1 MKNKILSLFYEER
14 LSQKEITEKL
24 KISKGYVSR
33 IVTND
38 DRYAEFKR
46 QKLENS
52 KKRHNKKIQE
62 LTKEKRKQI
71 QFNYAV
77 DDLGMRNIHTQ
88 ASMEL
93 SEPKH
98 LSNENYRKWNI
109 SAYKYNKSKKRY
121 EFNSK
126 LGRSADVPKYI
137 KER

>member
-52 KKRHNKKIQE
+52 KKRHNKKIQQ
-62 LTKEKRKQI
+62 LTKEKRKEI

-77 DDLGMRNIHTQ
+77 DDLGMRNLHTQ
-88 ASMEL
+88 ASKEL
-93 SEPKH
+93 SKSKY

-109 SAYKYNKSKKRY
+109 SAYKYNTSKKRY
-121 EFNSK
+121 EFDPK